1 MSCMASERMDV
12 VLNLTK
18 LIDVEVRD
26 ERGVT
31 KLIIPVDVNHINLTE
46 YGNAYINL
54 LAFPSR
60 HNDFGATH
68 AVIQHL
74 PKHMR
79 TGKNVKAVLGSVF
92 PHGRFDYYD
101 GVAAHQASQRA
112 IKKKEKDREQKYKGL
127 DF

>member
-1 MSCMASERMDV
+1 MASERMDIL
-12 VLNLTK
+12 LNLAK

-31 KLIIPVDVNHINLTE
+31 KLVIPIDVNHISLTE
-46 YGNAYINL
+46 YGSAYINL

-60 HNDFGATH
+60 SNNFGATH
-68 AVIQHL
+68 AVKQHL

-79 TGKNVKAVLGSVF
+79 TGKHANTVLGSVF

-101 GVAAHQASQRA
+101 GVAAQQASQRA
-112 IKKKEKDREQKYKGL
+112 IKKKEKEREQKYKGL
-127 DF
+127 NF